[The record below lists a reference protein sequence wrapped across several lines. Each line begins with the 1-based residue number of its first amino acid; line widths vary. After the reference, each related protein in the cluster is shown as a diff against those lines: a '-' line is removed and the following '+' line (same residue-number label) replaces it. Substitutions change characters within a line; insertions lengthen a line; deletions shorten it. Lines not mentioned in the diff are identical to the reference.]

1 MDENGGHLEL
11 FYNTPRFIT
20 ISGRLL
26 PGAPDELADVSEPAT
41 GIVARLLLHE
51 TPAPG
56 ADHERAPPTPGDLQ
70 EVLWKISPEV
80 ERDVWVKIAAALKH
94 EGGDAARQLFLDW
107 SFASERWG
115 DDNKAGAAAELYDSL
130 QPRGNVTFG
139 TLVYLA
145 KKHPRTTPAEETN
158 TTTTV
163 DGFIRIK
170 RELWRRP
177 EVGGLSP
184 IAKLILVELHYCYT
198 GTNNGELCLPYLSL
212 VRRIRCSRASIKRAF
227 GELHQAGL
235 IETTVSGSFDHKG
248 GARKG
253 VGSRY
258 RLTRI

>member
-1 MDENGGHLEL
+1 MKGKRGATGQRSAL
-11 FYNTPRFIT
+11 FSKAGVASVVALSMLSWSAPSAQAATST
-20 ISGRLL
+20 LL
-26 PGAPDELADVSEPAT
+26 PQGDVLIAGGEFPS
-41 GIVARLLLHE
+41 G
-51 TPAPG
+51 
-56 ADHERAPPTPGDLQ
+56 
-70 EVLWKISPEV
+70 EVS
-80 ERDVWVKIAAALKH
+80 
-94 EGGDAARQLFLDW
+94 
-107 SFASERWG
+107 
-115 DDNKAGAAAELYDSL
+115 AAAELYDSL